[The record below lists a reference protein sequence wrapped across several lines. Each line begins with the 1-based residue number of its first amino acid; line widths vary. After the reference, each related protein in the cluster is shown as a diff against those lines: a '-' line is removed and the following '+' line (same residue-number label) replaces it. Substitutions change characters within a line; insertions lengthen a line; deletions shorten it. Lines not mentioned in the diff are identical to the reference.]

1 MLDGLEGKK
10 TGQRIQIIRE
20 RKGMSRPVLAGLV
33 GRSAEWLKGIE
44 SGRRLP
50 PRLPML
56 VKLAEVLAVG
66 DVAVLAGTDM
76 DLGDRVSI
84 PVSSFARIP
93 HEAIPAIR
101 EAVRDPLLTAPD
113 DAPGLD
119 TLRARVAEAWRTWHT
134 SATHRTDV
142 GRVLPSL
149 VTDVRIAVR
158 KAEGRRRRE
167 ANALLSDLWAL
178 VQHVIVWASEPELIW
193 VVADRAM
200 AAAQEADEPLA
211 LAGGAW
217 TYAIVQRSVGDWDGA
232 LTLVQ
237 DASALLRPY
246 LDDGTDELRAM
257 YGALQLHAATTAAR
271 AGREGDAWRYWDE
284 GEMVARRLPP
294 GYHHPWTMFGTSN
307 VELHAVSIGAD
318 LSKSATA
325 MERAERI
332 NPDTIPSRERR
343 ARLMVEIA
351 RTYHQRR
358 DFTSSLHWLEE
369 AYAISQDSVR
379 YSPTGRQMVSEIVD
393 QGGAL
398 IDRRARSFAERLGLP
413 L

>member
-134 SATHRTDV
+134 SATHRSDV

-149 VTDVRIAVR
+149 VTDARIAVR

-217 TYAIVQRSVGDWDGA
+217 TYAIVQRSAGDWDGA

-369 AYAISQDSVR
+369 AYAISQDSVH

>member
-134 SATHRTDV
+134 SATHRSDV

-149 VTDVRIAVR
+149 VTDARIAVR

-217 TYAIVQRSVGDWDGA
+217 TYAIVQRSAGDWDGA

-369 AYAISQDSVR
+369 AYAISQDSVH

-398 IDRRARSFAERLGLP
+398 IDRRARAFAEMLGLP
-413 L
+413 P

>member
-1 MLDGLEGKK
+1 
-10 TGQRIQIIRE
+10 
-20 RKGMSRPVLAGLV
+20 
-33 GRSAEWLKGIE
+33 
-44 SGRRLP
+44 
-50 PRLPML
+50 
-56 VKLAEVLAVG
+56 
-66 DVAVLAGTDM
+66 
-76 DLGDRVSI
+76 
-84 PVSSFARIP
+84 
-93 HEAIPAIR
+93 
-101 EAVRDPLLTAPD
+101 
-113 DAPGLD
+113 
-119 TLRARVAEAWRTWHT
+119 
-134 SATHRTDV
+134 
-142 GRVLPSL
+142 
-149 VTDVRIAVR
+149 
-158 KAEGRRRRE
+158 
-167 ANALLSDLWAL
+167 
-178 VQHVIVWASEPELIW
+178 
-193 VVADRAM
+193 VADRAM

-217 TYAIVQRSVGDWDGA
+217 TYAIVQRSAGDWDGA

-369 AYAISQDSVR
+369 AYAISQDSVH